1 MYLLLFQTQALCG
14 AMSPLPGLTAPKSAP
29 PAPPPGFPVMN
40 TPLLGST
47 HSVPPHSGHD
57 VGGRPP
63 WGSVQALVS
72 PRTQH
77 SSPLCVAEGH
87 LILGAPLGAGGACP
101 AWAGVREG
109 EQGHAAHPA
118 PVSPS
123 LRPLPETVIEIGC
136 GRRARAACR
145 APRWAA
151 QPCHTSCRHHSLPS
165 PPAPAR
171 ATLSAAPSTP
181 SLPASPTSCP
191 STAFPRG

>member
-1 MYLLLFQTQALCG
+1 MR
-14 AMSPLPGLTAPKSAP
+14 
-29 PAPPPGFPVMN
+29 N

-47 HSVPPHSGHD
+47 HSVPPHSAPH
-57 VGGRPP
+57 VGARPP
-63 WGSVQALVS
+63 WGSVQTLVS

-77 SSPLCVAEGH
+77 ASSLWVAEGH
-87 LILGAPLGAGGACP
+87 PALGAPLGAGGACP
-101 AWAGVREG
+101 AWAGVRQG

-171 ATLSAAPSTP
+171 ASISASPQHL
-181 SLPASPTSCP
+181 SLPPAPHPAPALLFLEDEP
-191 STAFPRG
+191 SSLESTEG